1 MPRLFSFL
9 LLAGTTFCAA
19 PALAHHSFAA
29 EFDMNQPI
37 KLRGT
42 VTEIEFIN
50 PHSWIHIDVKKDDG
64 TVETWAIEGG
74 TPNTLFRMGITQK
87 TLPVGTEI
95 FVDGYRSRDGANR
108 ANGRDITLPDGQK
121 LFLGGSAPPP
131 LAPPQ

>member
-1 MPRLFSFL
+1 MRRLL
-9 LLAGTTFCAA
+9 ETIALPAAMVCAA
-19 PALAHHSFAA
+19 PVLAHHSFAA

-64 TVETWAIEGG
+64 TVESWAIEGG

-87 TLPVGTEI
+87 SLPAGTEI
-95 FVDGYRSRDGANR
+95 LVDGYRSRDGENR
-108 ANGRDITLPDGQK
+108 ANGRDITLPDGKK
-121 LFLGGSAPPP
+121 LFLGGSAPP
-131 LAPPQ
+131 Q